1 MTRAPSTSDS
11 DVVEADE
18 RTPLVNGTHA
28 QAKSDDADTAIE
40 NGQCDVVPTS
50 RATIVGIL
58 STLMLGR

>member
-1 MTRAPSTSDS
+1 
-11 DVVEADE
+11 VVEADE
-18 RTPLVNGTHA
+18 ITPLVNGTHA